1 MGYKDSTDAR
11 FLFKGQIVT
20 DDTIDD
26 SADIDASKLAATDST
41 HIFVAT
47 NGSDTGTGSIV
58 RPYATLTKAFS
69 VLTSARKTIFV
80 MPGDY
85 AEAATLTWPNI
96 DGVRISGMDSHGN
109 VVISAAGTSVI
120 SINPTG
126 SIPEAFIENVCIE
139 HTAQVGL
146 QIDNAA
152 MTRKIIVHLKGVS
165 FSQVSTGNSIDIDHG
180 LTTQAIRL
188 YADECR
194 EIEGAVNIVPYN
206 NDDRFR
212 FNNCELTGGITLAS
226 HAVTAEL
233 ALINCMILTSGI
245 STGNAATVVTN
256 SGSYYRT
263 DAGVYS
269 EFTNAYST

>member
-96 DGVRISGMDSHGN
+96 DGVRISGMDSQGN
-109 VVISAAGTSVI
+109 VVISAVRHISNKHKSNRQYSRSVY
-120 SINPTG
+120 
-126 SIPEAFIENVCIE
+126 
-139 HTAQVGL
+139 
-146 QIDNAA
+146 
-152 MTRKIIVHLKGVS
+152 RK
-165 FSQVSTGNSIDIDHG
+165 
-180 LTTQAIRL
+180 RL
-188 YADECR
+188 YR
-194 EIEGAVNIVPYN
+194 TH
-206 NDDRFR
+206 R
-212 FNNCELTGGITLAS
+212 AS
-226 HAVTAEL
+226 R
-233 ALINCMILTSGI
+233 
-245 STGNAATVVTN
+245 VTN
-256 SGSYYRT
+256 R
-263 DAGVYS
+263 
-269 EFTNAYST
+269 

>member
-20 DDTIDD
+20 DDAIDD
-26 SADIDASKLAATDST
+26 SASISNTQLAVTDST

-80 MPGDY
+80 MPGGY
-85 AEAATLTWPNI
+85 AEASTLTWPSI
-96 DGVRISGMDSHGN
+96 DGVRLSGMDSQGN

-120 SINPTG
+120 SISPSG

-165 FSQVSTGNSIDIDHG
+165 FSQVSTGNSIDIDHSV
-180 LTTQAIRL
+180 TTQAIRL

-245 STGNAATVVTN
+245 STGNAATVLTN

>member
-20 DDTIDD
+20 DDAIDD
-26 SADIDASKLAATDST
+26 SAAISNTQLAATDST

-96 DGVRISGMDSHGN
+96 DGVRISGMDSQGN

-120 SINPTG
+120 SISPTG
-126 SIPEAFIENVCIE
+126 SIPEAFIENICIE

-146 QIDNAA
+146 QIDNAT

-165 FSQVSTGNSIDIDHG
+165 FSQVSTGNSIDIDHSV
-180 LTTQAIRL
+180 TTQAIRL
-188 YADECR
+188 YADECM
-194 EIEGAVNIVPYN
+194 EIDGAVNIVPYN

-212 FNNCELTGGITLAS
+212 FNNCELTGGITLAN

-233 ALINCMILTSGI
+233 SLINCMILTSGI

>member
-1 MGYKDSTDAR
+1 MGYKDTEGRNFFRGKYITTDA
-11 FLFKGQIVT
+11 L
-20 DDTIDD
+20 
-26 SADIDASKLAATDST
+26 DASAAIPITQLDAPDST
-41 HIFVAT
+41 YIFVAT
-47 NGSDTGTGSIV
+47 NGSDAGTGSII
-58 RPYATLTKAFS
+58 RPYATVTKAFS
-69 VLTSARKTIFV
+69 VVTSARKTIFV

-85 AEAATLTWPNI
+85 AEASTLTWPSI
-96 DGVRISGMDSHGN
+96 DGVRLIGMDSQGN
-109 VVISAAGTSVI
+109 VVISATGTSVI

-126 SIPEAFIENVCIE
+126 SIPEAFIQNVCIE

-165 FSQVSTGNSIDIDHG
+165 FSQVSTGNSIDIDHSV
-180 LTTQAIRL
+180 TTQAIRL

-206 NDDRFR
+206 DDDRFR
-212 FNNCELTGGITLAS
+212 FNNCELTGGITLAD
-226 HAVTAEL
+226 HAVAAEL
-233 ALINCMILTSGI
+233 TIINSMVLTSGI
-245 STGNAATVVTN
+245 STGNAATVLTN

-269 EFTNAYST
+269 AWTNAYST